1 MVLAPFHMLV
11 SGLVWVVNML
21 RSLSQESR
29 GEAKRCT
36 LHLSVAT
43 QVSTARHFK
52 CKRTLQGFKLSSLKA
67 CHHVDAAQVTI

>member
-1 MVLAPFHMLV
+1 MVLGPFHMLV
-11 SGLVWVVNML
+11 SGLVWAVNML

-43 QVSTARHFK
+43 QVSTAHHFK
-52 CKRTLQGFKLSSLKA
+52 MQTYLAG
-67 CHHVDAAQVTI
+67 I